1 MRLYYLWL
9 CLIILQQSACK
20 LRLTGIKDEI
30 KHVDKELKKTMPELQ
45 KVI

>member
-1 MRLYYLWL
+1 LELE
-9 CLIILQQSACK
+9 QSACK

-30 KHVDKELKKTMPELQ
+30 KHVEKELKKTMPELQ